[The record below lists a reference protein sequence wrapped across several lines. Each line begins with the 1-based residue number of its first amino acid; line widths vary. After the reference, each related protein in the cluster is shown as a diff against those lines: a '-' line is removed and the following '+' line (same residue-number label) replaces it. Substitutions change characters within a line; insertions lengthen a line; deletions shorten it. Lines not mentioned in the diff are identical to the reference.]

1 MNFLVFWPYAFIIS
15 KNIRLPLF
23 ELIKD
28 KAAFKVRYKVTLPG
42 YVTFLQKAS

>member
-1 MNFLVFWPYAFIIS
+1 MNFLDFWPYAFIIS

-28 KAAFKVRYKVTLPG
+28 KATLKVQY
-42 YVTFLQKAS
+42 AA